1 MRRIFLTVLFGILF
15 QSLWAQ
21 QDITYLKGKVT
32 EQIENKELP
41 VIGANVYWNNTKV
54 GTTTDVNGNFK
65 LSKLKTNNQLVISYV
80 GYRSDTVI
88 INNQD
93 FLAIALKNSVDLNEV
108 TVTYR
113 RKATEVSLLEP
124 LNTNVIGGKELL
136 KAACCNLSESFE
148 TNPSVDVSFTDAVTG
163 TRQIQMLGLAGPYT
177 QITRENMPN
186 IRGLSAVYGLTYI
199 PGTWIESIH
208 LNKGAGS
215 VINGFESIAGQID
228 VNLRNPASMDKLHLN
243 VYGNQKGRIEL
254 NANLQADMGDKI
266 GTALLLHGM
275 NNSFKDDHNGDNFLD
290 HPMGEQYVLLN
301 RWELYNDKGIHF
313 QAGVKGTYV
322 DKIGGEIDFDPE
334 IDKGTTNSWGMNIH
348 TERYEGWAKLG
359 KVNIEKPWQSVGFQI
374 SGATHKQASY
384 FGLNNYD
391 ASQNTFYANLLY
403 QSIIKNTN
411 HKFKTGISFQYD
423 DYKELLNTV
432 NFDRIESVPGAFF
445 EYTYNHLEKFNAIVG
460 FRGDYHNEYGA
471 FVTPRVH
478 LRYSIN
484 DNTTLRASGGR
495 GQRSAN
501 IISENTGILASSR
514 QFIINGDGSDK
525 PYGLDPE
532 IAWNYGLNLTYKFTL
547 DYRNGF
553 VSIDFYR
560 TDFQNQIVVDLDQ
573 NPQQAIFYN
582 LDGESYSNSFQ
593 AQFDYELINR
603 LDFRIAYRWY
613 DVKTTYNGNL
623 KEKPLVANNRAF
635 INLAYETKKYWKFDF
650 TINWQG
656 QKRIPDLSTN
666 PVEYQLDSYSPD
678 FFLMNAQISK
688 SWQQKFDLYAGVE
701 NLFNYKQKD
710 PILASNQPFS
720 QYFDSSLIWG
730 PVTGRN
736 IYFGMRYN
744 IK

>member
-1 MRRIFLTVLFGILF
+1 MRRIFLAVLFGILF

-21 QDITYLKGKVT
+21 QGITYLKGKVT
-32 EQIENKELP
+32 EQIESKELP
-41 VIGANVYWNNTKV
+41 VIGANVYWNNTTV

-93 FLAIALKNSVDLNEV
+93 FLAVALKNSVDLNEV

-113 RKATEVSLLEP
+113 RKATEVSLLDP

-177 QITRENMPN
+177 QITRENMPD

-208 LNKGAGS
+208 LSKGAGS
-215 VINGFESIAGQID
+215 VVNGYESIAGQID
-228 VNLRNPASMDKLHLN
+228 VNLKNPANMDKLHLN

-275 NNSFKDDHNGDNFLD
+275 NNSFKDDRNGDNFLD

-301 RWELYNDKGIHF
+301 RWELYNNKGIHF
-313 QAGVKGTYV
+313 QVGVKGTYV
-322 DKIGGEIDFDPE
+322 DKTGGEIDFDPD
-334 IDKGTTNSWGMNIH
+334 IDEGTTNSWGMNIH

-374 SGATHKQASY
+374 SGATHKQVSY
-384 FGLNNYD
+384 FGLRNYD
-391 ASQNTFYANLLY
+391 ANQNTFYANLLY

-445 EYTYNHLEKFNAIVG
+445 EYTYNYLEKFNAIVG
-460 FRGDYHNEYGA
+460 FRGDYHNKYGA

-484 DNTTLRASGGR
+484 DNTTLRFSGGR

-623 KEKPLVANNRAF
+623 KEKPLVAEHRAF
-635 INLAYETKKYWKFDF
+635 INLAYETKMHWKFDF

-656 QKRIPDLSTN
+656 QKRIPDMSTN
-666 PVEYQLDSYSPD
+666 PVEYQLDSYSPN

-688 SWQQKFDLYAGVE
+688 SWQHSFDLYAGVE
-701 NLFNYKQKD
+701 NLLNYKQKD
-710 PILASNQPFS
+710 PILSSNQPFS

-736 IYFGMRYN
+736 VYFGMRYN

>member
-1 MRRIFLTVLFGILF
+1 MQRIFLAVLFGILF

-32 EQIENKELP
+32 EQIESKELP
-41 VIGANVYWNNTKV
+41 VIGANIYWNNTTV

-93 FLAIALKNSVDLNEV
+93 FLAVALKNSVDLNEV
-108 TVTYR
+108 TVTYK
-113 RKATEVSLLEP
+113 RKATEVSLLDP

-163 TRQIQMLGLAGPYT
+163 TRQIQMLGLAGPYI
-177 QITRENMPN
+177 QITRENMPD

-199 PGTWIESIH
+199 PGHWIESIN

-215 VINGFESIAGQID
+215 VVNGYESITGQID
-228 VNLRNPASMDKLHLN
+228 VNLKHPESMDKLHLN

-254 NANLQADMGDKI
+254 NANIQADVGEKFE
-266 GTALLLHGM
+266 TALLLHGM

-290 HPMGEQYVLLN
+290 HTMGEQYVLLN
-301 RWELYNDKGIHF
+301 RWELHNNKGIHF
-313 QAGVKGTYV
+313 QVGVKGIYV
-322 DKIGGEIDFDPE
+322 DKTGGEIDFDPD
-334 IDKGTTNSWGMNIH
+334 IDEGTTNSWGMNIH

-359 KVNIEKPWQSVGFQI
+359 KVNIEKPWQSIGFQI
-374 SGATHKQASY
+374 SGATHKQVSY
-384 FGLNNYD
+384 FGLNDYD

-423 DYKELLNTV
+423 DYKELLNSN

-501 IISENTGILASSR
+501 IISENTGVLASSR

-623 KEKPLVANNRAF
+623 KEKPLVANHRAF
-635 INLAYETKKYWKFDF
+635 INLAYETKMHWKFDY

-656 QKRIPDLSTN
+656 QKRIPDMSAN
-666 PVEYQLDSYSPD
+666 PVEYQLDSYSPN

-688 SWQQKFDLYAGVE
+688 SWQYSFDLYAGVE
-701 NLFNYKQKD
+701 NLLNYKQKD
-710 PILASNQPFS
+710 PILSSDQPFS

-736 IYFGMRYN
+736 VYFGMRYN